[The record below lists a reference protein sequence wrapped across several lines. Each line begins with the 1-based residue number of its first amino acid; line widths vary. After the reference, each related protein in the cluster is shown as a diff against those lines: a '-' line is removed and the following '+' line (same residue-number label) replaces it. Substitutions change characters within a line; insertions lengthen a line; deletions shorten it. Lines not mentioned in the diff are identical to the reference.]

1 MTLTPGI
8 RAQLDEFL
16 GPLGK
21 ITTKRVFGLDGIK
34 LDGVLLGFVI
44 DERIYF
50 RTDAES
56 IAGYKNGG
64 GKPYTFTKRGGE
76 FIVTSY
82 WSLPERLYDEP
93 DELAK
98 WAKHAYA
105 AALQSPSARIR
116 QAKRARRALKPLA
129 KPKARRRDRSKDQGS
144 LASQRVKKFE

>member
-1 MTLTPGI
+1 MSLAPGI
-8 RAQLDEFL
+8 RDQLDEIL

-50 RTDAES
+50 RTDEES
-56 IAGYKNGG
+56 IDAYKRGG
-64 GKPYTFTKRGGE
+64 GKPYSFIKRGGE

-82 WSLPERLYDEP
+82 WSLPERLYDES

-98 WAKHAYA
+98 WAWHAYA
-105 AALQSPSARIR
+105 AAQQSPSARIR
-116 QAKRARRALKPLA
+116 QAKRARRALKPATKA
-129 KPKARRRDRSKDQGS
+129 KPRPRATKA
-144 LASQRVKKFE
+144 

>member
-1 MTLTPGI
+1 LSLAPGI
-8 RAQLDEFL
+8 RAQLDELL

-50 RTDAES
+50 RTDEES
-56 IAGYKNGG
+56 IGAYKDGG

-82 WSLPERLYDEP
+82 WSLPEWLYDEP
-93 DELAK
+93 EELAK
-98 WAKHAYA
+98 WAKHAFA
-105 AALQSPSARIR
+105 AGQRSPSARKR
-116 QAKRARRALKPLA
+116 QAERARRALKPA
-129 KPKARRRDRSKDQGS
+129 AR
-144 LASQRVKKFE
+144 QRARATRA